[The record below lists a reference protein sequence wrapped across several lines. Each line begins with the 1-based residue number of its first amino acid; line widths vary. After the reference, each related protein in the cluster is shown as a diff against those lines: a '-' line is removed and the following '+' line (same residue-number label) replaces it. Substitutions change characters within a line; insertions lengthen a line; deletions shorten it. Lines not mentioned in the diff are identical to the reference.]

1 MLETNSAVKFIE
13 SKSKPVS
20 FEDIWKN
27 IKKETINSLGKEF
40 PEEVIKSDLY
50 ISLIEDERVIMIG
63 NNVWDLKSRRSFN
76 EIIEIEKTLTE
87 EFELEITEESDD
99 TKELKINTITKE

>member
-13 SKSKPVS
+13 SRKKSVS
-20 FEDIWKN
+20 FEDIWTN
-27 IKKETINSLGKEF
+27 VKKETISSLGKEF

-50 ISLIEDERVIMIG
+50 LSLIEDERVIMVG
-63 NNVWDLKSRRSFN
+63 NNTWELKSRRSLN
-76 EIIEIEKTLTE
+76 EVLEIEKSLTE

-99 TKELKINTITKE
+99 TKELKMNTIIKE